1 MFYCY
6 KRYIGVRRHSTGEM
20 LWVAPKENELI
31 CSRFPEKE
39 VVIAYHY
46 YAGAERG
53 KYDGEELICSVD
65 CCGQYGTNTYPRGEY
80 HVGVYNVPCLKEI
93 FAIFPCEDVE
103 KVYIYEPIN
112 PKAKDYQEWFLG
124 KLDGETPESIREYF
138 PDAHYVV
145 TRSSQSSDYPWKRE
159 GRRTYSW
166 VVPLEKRDADK
177 GRRIEWGG
185 DTILYPTRRAALNAL
200 YGGEK
205 KNKSLTKQELRW
217 KIRNYVLQ
225 IFWASI

>member
-6 KRYIGVRRHSTGEM
+6 KRFVGVRHHSTGEL
-20 LWVAPKENELI
+20 LWVAPKENAMI
-31 CSRFPEKE
+31 CSRFAEKE
-39 VVIAYHY
+39 ITTWLHF
-46 YAGAERG
+46 YAEVERG
-53 KYDGEELICSVD
+53 GYSEDELICCVD
-65 CCGQYGTNTYPRGEY
+65 YCGRYDVRICPRGEY
-80 HVGVYNVPCLKEI
+80 HVGEYNVPGLKEV
-93 FAIFPCEDVE
+93 FAIIPTCEDME
-103 KVYIYEPIN
+103 SVYVYEEIN

-124 KLDGETPESIREYF
+124 KLDGETPESIREYY

-145 TRSSQSSDYPWKRE
+145 TRSYQSSDYPWKRE

-166 VVPLEKRDADK
+166 VVPLEKRDIDK

-205 KNKSLTKQELRW
+205 KRNK
-217 KIRNYVLQ
+217 
-225 IFWASI
+225 